1 MHDDDDDGDGD
12 DNLCFSFSLLHQLQH
27 VTKALILFWP
37 HSQSTALTSS
47 VFCVFC
53 FSTGIETN
61 WRRMSQ
67 MFHLNAAKKRFV
79 KGCIP
84 ERRKLEKTNDRMI
97 AMIADYCS

>member
-1 MHDDDDDGDGD
+1 MHDDDDGDGDNGDDDDGDDGDGDGD

-61 WRRMSQ
+61 
-67 MFHLNAAKKRFV
+67 
-79 KGCIP
+79 
-84 ERRKLEKTNDRMI
+84 
-97 AMIADYCS
+97 